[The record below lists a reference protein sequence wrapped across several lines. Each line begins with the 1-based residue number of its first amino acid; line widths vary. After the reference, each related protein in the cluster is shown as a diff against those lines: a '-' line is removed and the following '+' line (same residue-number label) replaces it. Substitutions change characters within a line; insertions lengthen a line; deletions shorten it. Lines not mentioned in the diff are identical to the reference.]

1 MRESPVLS
9 AMSSDTAEMAAVPS
23 PAAVA
28 GAEAVL
34 PRAPAPT
41 PLPGASRWR
50 PPARAHPAP
59 PRSRRGLAA
68 AAAAA
73 VADLLRLSAAQAQAL
88 RDATS
93 LTISSRALVWIAG
106 AGTVLLLGFGPVRSA
121 YHPPGLTG
129 GFGSVGDVL
138 AAPAARWDA
147 AWYLTIAHYGYLPEL
162 GPFTAAR
169 AAFFPL
175 YPLLVWTVSLVG
187 IAGVLAG
194 VLVSIAALLAA
205 LYALHRLTTLELET
219 GRLRPAI
226 ARATRTVSDREI
238 ARLALALTAFG
249 PMAFF
254 LSADYSESLY
264 LALSIGVFLQARR
277 GRWMWAGALG
287 GLAAATRSTGALL
300 LLPAATLYLYGPRTD
315 RDERSPSAGDVP
327 AEPLRGARLGGAHLG
342 GAHASAARLRSARL
356 RGVSVARLHAPRA
369 SVARLRRMLR
379 PRYDLRADALW
390 LTLIPAGLLAF
401 ILWYWLAGGEPL
413 EPFHAQALWG
423 RRFAGPFVATWDA
436 ARAAF
441 DGLRQILSGQGRHL
455 YFPLEGRSPFIE
467 AGHNLL
473 LFGFLALAVPATVGV
488 TRRLPSAYGLYVVA
502 ALALPLSYPVPT
514 QPLMSIPRFLLVLFP
529 LYMWLAIELAARRRL
544 RIGALAISAAALA
557 FFTAQF
563 ATWHWIA

>member
-1 MRESPVLS
+1 M
-9 AMSSDTAEMAAVPS
+9 
-23 PAAVA
+23 PA
-28 GAEAVL
+28 
-34 PRAPAPT
+34 
-41 PLPGASRWR
+41 R
-50 PPARAHPAP
+50 PPAGGRARVSAGLAP
-59 PRSRRGLAA
+59 RRSRRGAA
-68 AAAAA
+68 ATAAA
-73 VADLLRLSAAQAQAL
+73 VADLLRLSSVQAQAL

-93 LTISSRALVWIAG
+93 LAISSRALVWIAG
-106 AGTVLLLGFGPVRSA
+106 AGTVLLLGFGPVRAA

-129 GFGSVGDVL
+129 GFGPVGDVL
-138 AAPAARWDA
+138 AAPVARWDA

-187 IAGVLAG
+187 IAGALAG

-226 ARATRTVSDREI
+226 ARATRTAGDREI

-277 GRWMWAGALG
+277 GRWMWAGVLG

-315 RDERSPSAGDVP
+315 CDERSRSACRGTTQ
-327 AEPLRGARLGGAHLG
+327 PLRDAG
-342 GAHASAARLRSARL
+342 ASAARLRQL
-356 RGVSVARLHAPRA
+356 
-369 SVARLRRMLR
+369 LR
-379 PRYDLRADALW
+379 PRHDLKGDALW
-390 LTLIPAGLLAF
+390 LALIPAGLLAF

-436 ARAAF
+436 GRAAF
-441 DGLRQILSGQGRHL
+441 EGVRQILSGQSTHL

-467 AGHNLL
+467 AGHNLM

-488 TRRLPSAYGLYVVA
+488 VRRLPGAYGLYVVA
-502 ALALPLSYPVPT
+502 ALALPLSYPVAT

-529 LYMWLAIELAARRRL
+529 LDMWLAIELAGRRRL
-544 RIGALAISAAALA
+544 RIGALAVSAAALA

-563 ATWHWIA
+563 ATWHWVA